1 MTCLHT
7 QLGQNIERL
16 RTEYAAASTPAGRF
30 PTSATTDSARRG
42 QEHEWSEGPWKH
54 PAPAPQPTYL
64 ARYSMAWI
72 VVSVTW
78 MTAASLIAW
87 IAGGGADKA
96 FQNISQAFHV
106 ERLNH

>member
-30 PTSATTDSARRG
+30 PTSATTHIARRG
-42 QEHEWSEGPWKH
+42 NEHEWSAGPWKY
-54 PAPAPQPTYL
+54 PAQTQQPTYL

-72 VVSVTW
+72 VVAVTW

-87 IAGGGADKA
+87 LAGGGADKA